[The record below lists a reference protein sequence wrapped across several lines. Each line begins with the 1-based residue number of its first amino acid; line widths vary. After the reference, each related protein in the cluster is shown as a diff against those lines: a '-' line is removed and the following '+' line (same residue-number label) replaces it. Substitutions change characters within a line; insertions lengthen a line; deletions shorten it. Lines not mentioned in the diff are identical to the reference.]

1 MIRGVKFISIPVS
14 DQDRALAFY
23 TGNLGFRLLTDQ
35 PFSDE
40 QRWIE
45 LGISGADTRIILFQ
59 FGDDLKP
66 GGQMNVTFWADDVAG
81 TVRHLKSKGVT
92 ITMEPQHTEMG
103 HGGGFSRLDRVRS
116 IL

>member
-1 MIRGVKFISIPVS
+1 
-14 DQDRALAFY
+14 
-23 TGNLGFRLLTDQ
+23 
-35 PFSDE
+35 
-40 QRWIE
+40 
-45 LGISGADTRIILFQ
+45 
-59 FGDDLKP
+59 
-66 GGQMNVTFWADDVAG
+66 MNVTFWADDVAG